1 LTLKSNESIPQNIP
15 LANRMSTLERSG
27 LTIEDLLPHRG
38 AMLLIDQVLEVDS
51 MHALTLTTVKET
63 WPQADRQ
70 GVPSL
75 ICVEL
80 AAQTAGVCNG
90 WDRIQTQGADSD
102 QTGWLVAVKR
112 AEFLVEL
119 LPLGSI
125 VTTRAENTFAF
136 EKFREITSQLYHD
149 DRLIAEMVLQL
160 YQA

>member
-1 LTLKSNESIPQNIP
+1 MKSNESMQQYHPP
-15 LANRMSTLERSG
+15 ANRMSTLERSG
-27 LTIEDLLPHRG
+27 FTIEDLLPHRG
-38 AMLLIDQVLEVDS
+38 AMLLVDEVLEVDS
-51 MHALTLTTVKET
+51 LHALTLSTVKET

-90 WDRIQTQGADSD
+90 WERIQTQGLDSD
-102 QTGWLVAVKR
+102 QAGWLVAVKR
-112 AEFLVEL
+112 AEFFIEL

-125 VTTRAENTFAF
+125 VKARAENTFAF
-136 EKFREITSQLYHD
+136 EKFREITSQLYHND
-149 DRLIAEMVLQL
+149 QLVAEMVLQL